1 MQVMWMV
8 LVSLGLALGGILGLA
23 VITQVTAWARRRDF
37 SPPRPCRPWLEWRSG
52 AHRALN
58 RRQQAGT
65 SLLSITRR
73 LRTILRIVLIT

>member
-37 SPPRPCRPWLEWRSG
+37 SPPRPLPVRGLSG
-52 AHRALN
+52 GAERAEALKTG
-58 RRQQAGT
+58 A
-65 SLLSITRR
+65 SKA
-73 LRTILRIVLIT
+73 